1 MGEITLS
8 TGKKVGL
15 REKKGQHHF
24 IERRLLSTSI
34 GEGGQNL
41 GGIMSTVAVST
52 IVAIESID
60 GEKVK
65 TPEDLTGIYELMD
78 HFTYAEWAELET
90 KAQPVGMQKKLD
102 EAAKNLQSSTGSGN
116 ESN

>member
-1 MGEITLS
+1 MREITLS

-24 IERRLLSTSI
+24 IERRLLASSI

-41 GGIMSTVAVST
+41 GSIMSTVAVTT
-52 IVAIESID
+52 IVSIESID

-65 TPEDLTGIYELMD
+65 TPDDLTGIYELMD
-78 HFTYAEWAELET
+78 NFTYDEWNELEKKSLPADT
-90 KAQPVGMQKKLD
+90 QKKLD
-102 EAAKNLQSSTGSGN
+102 EAAKNLQNSDGSDN